1 MRTWSSSSRPHLA
14 GRTLP
19 PEFGPLRGLPRSLS
33 LPRKPARR
41 PPEGAA
47 RRPGQAGGGA
57 ALNRGGQRVCISVAV
72 PEQPRLLTS
81 ELQPRPRRGP
91 GTGAGPGASP
101 TSAQRAGFPAIT
113 SSARLRPPRESRVRT
128 CKLRLVHLLPLSQR
142 GRPSESWPT
151 RGCSC
156 WASSWRF
163 WAGSAPS
170 SARRCPSGRFTPM
183 LVTTSWRPRPSTR
196 GCGCPACRRAPGRSS
211 AKSSTPCWIWT
222 VSAFPTPPAVTQG
235 GVMLIVQ
242 SCPTLRPHRLKPARL
257 LCAWASPGKNT
268 GVGRHFLLQGIFP
281 TQRSNPGILDYR
293 QILYCLS
300 YRDPTPNGSL
310 LE

>member
-1 MRTWSSSSRPHLA
+1 MNGKPGKAHRGKGQGEKKRKRAAPGHSAYLILLESIPLGWQDLAPRVRAPSRAPALPLA
-14 GRTLP
+14 SP
-19 PEFGPLRGLPRSLS
+19 Q
-33 LPRKPARR
+33 PARR

-57 ALNRGGQRVCISVAV
+57 ALNRGAQRVCISVAV
-72 PEQPRLLTS
+72 PEQPQLLTS

-91 GTGAGPGASP
+91 GPGAGPGASP
-101 TSAQRAGFPAIT
+101 TTAQGAGFPAIT
-113 SSARLRPPRESRVRT
+113 SSARLRHPRESRVRT

-183 LVTTSWRPRPSTR
+183 LVTTS
-196 GCGCPACRRAPGRSS
+196 
-211 AKSSTPCWIWT
+211 
-222 VSAFPTPPAVTQG
+222 
-235 GVMLIVQ
+235 
-242 SCPTLRPHRLKPARL
+242 
-257 LCAWASPGKNT
+257 
-268 GVGRHFLLQGIFP
+268 
-281 TQRSNPGILDYR
+281 
-293 QILYCLS
+293 
-300 YRDPTPNGSL
+300 
-310 LE
+310 